1 MHGEVLLSGSL
12 YSIGVLTISNT
23 WVEISCTSTDKVG
36 NIGPTSTFLVY
47 RDDLRPII
55 NSSNLPEDQVITPGF
70 YLNTTCEDMFS
81 TSFRATFSS
90 NGQIIAQVNSSASY
104 SILAEDLFGVI
115 PYPSIQYNVTCS
127 DVSGNE
133 NTTSQSIEWLPYLVP
148 SQLQVS
154 TIAEGSNNYLS
165 NSTTI
170 SVTNSRTDIVQ
181 HIRLITTTSNG
192 SWLSISS
199 STKVGDLNL
208 DVADQ
213 SSVRVQV
220 RVTRLG
226 SSLSNLTTSNWIL
239 VDNSGP
245 DLSLPSFS
253 YYGNSTVIPILA
265 NDSGVGFERLEW
277 VFDNSTT
284 FTSTSL
290 GDVRLPTGL
299 SDNVWINVTSYD
311 RLGNR
316 GPFYEM
322 NLYRD
327 HSLPVVIISESHPG
341 YIGQNTTFGVNLNT
355 STGLA
360 TSQIY
365 LQGPNNSTLYLSNNS
380 STFTFSS
387 SSLPSWILSTNQLN
401 LVVRI
406 TENSQLT
413 TIEERSLIV
422 DLIQPTAEID
432 HSTSDFISGLNTSNQ
447 SILAISVPSDTTDLC
462 YKLGSN
468 TTSLTS
474 ECTQLSSPEIQFN
487 RLAGNYVLYIEV
499 IDNAGNIGGYWY
511 NMVHHTV
518 GPSITLS
525 IPDIVRPTQNYT
537 VSSSSGFNPEF
548 ELLWENQ
555 SFSHVNGNF
564 AIPHTLGNKNLLI
577 NASNDLG
584 LFGSLSFDLIVDG
597 TAPTISLEGL
607 RYNNTMIGTNTVL
620 WINSSDSQSKI
631 DEINITVSS
640 GTQSCQESIYPQSSA
655 YTNNGTLPYI
665 LGNYSCGVL
674 SAAGVQLEIEIFVED
689 GVGNRIDR
697 NYSIEYHGATQSPQ
711 FAYYH
716 VDMSS
721 EYNRIGP
728 KSSIQCLQAI
738 GSIVPSLN
746 LTWTGTGGLIQ
757 SSTLQSPLSS
767 GVLTCTQTDD
777 FGNIAQTS
785 LNLTYDITDPVINIT
800 WPSNSH
806 LQYVMSSGQPF
817 SIGSTDPE
825 AQISVLRY
833 CIASTPCTPLINSTG
848 NTQFVAS
855 SGLQYLVVF
864 TENLVGLNNSQT
876 VSFILDNQ
884 APSLNLSAG
893 GNSTINGTTIHT
905 GIVNSSVTITAGDH
919 ECFHS
924 GVVRYD
930 SGSLSLDNWTQTKVI
945 IPQSSTYLE
954 ITIQDC
960 VGHLTSGNYS
970 VDRITS
976 IHHQPLTVLGNFSQ
990 KSFLNG
996 SVLSLR
1002 DTTSMSVTIPHDVK
1016 IDLTCNSVAVSITC
1030 EETNLWNEFIINVS
1044 SQNDGF
1050 FNITYYD
1057 GLGNYLDQNYR
1068 VEQDSISPLCNI
1080 HESAYYNGTNLVIP
1094 STMVS
1099 KHLCS
1104 DNRNIVTGVYW
1115 VHQNIS
1121 QPWVLLSGVW
1131 NAPVPLNSSVD
1142 LVVVDRL
1149 GNVRVTSVSII
1160 FDFAA
1165 PLLSITNTSF
1175 VSFDELM
1182 AKRQASF
1189 DVECQDAVGVDCF
1202 IRVKQTDV
1210 SGEILS
1216 EENFTQMGHVT
1227 LQPESQMQQIR
1238 IWIETHDRVGH
1249 VRSLVYLITLDD
1261 VKPALNISWKN
1272 SNTGVSLNGAFIPS
1286 NGVIEING
1294 LMSSGVNQSM
1304 STLEIRCADSD
1315 QTLHSD
1321 VLRTSV
1327 DLDEVELYGCKEIT
1341 LDIHAR
1347 DHASNLERISF
1358 SLDVDHLVPVG
1369 IVGYE
1374 PGCHWE
1380 QNNSADLTPDCG
1392 VYVEIIDDDNA
1403 LLRGQYSISIY
1414 SEGGELLNTS
1424 AVSTNTTILL
1434 PPYVDK
1440 SVSILLTGT
1449 DRVGNSVQWETVTL
1463 HVRRNIIPHWV
1474 GIQCLESNP
1483 CPFGTSITA
1492 KPIDSEIGLAVQSH
1506 HAPIVDAT
1514 LIFGTIGDEKAY
1526 ESAIIP
1532 SSSLPDGVWATRIS
1546 LRDAAGRTIDLS
1558 NSMNFIYDTSPPEL
1572 RIGSSTVGY
1581 YEENQTVL
1589 GCNTCTLSY
1598 DFVDLTNLSVSS
1610 NARGVSII
1618 ESPDGFTEI
1627 ELRGISQREINISA
1641 TDAFQRT
1648 TWLNLTVIPLET
1660 TNIQTNEYYTDGQVN
1675 TFCKEEAP
1683 SENYREIICI
1693 WRRTSLGSVQI
1704 PLSFDIELDTSFD
1717 RTSELSITLDG
1728 IDKQS
1733 IALEDGLFVQ
1743 YIESY
1748 TANVLVEIVDNYSN
1762 VKPLNIII
1770 LEHDS
1775 PWDSIEFLGNDVKE
1789 IDNETEILLQLTP
1802 DQRHGQFHLLDSTN
1816 QSGLSFACE
1825 IEYVFVSLNR
1835 QKPVRINSDACSIK
1849 QLFEKGNND
1858 LELTLLLN
1866 HSGVRD
1872 SAELFEH
1879 RYDLVNLQSISVLL
1893 EYSDLL
1899 GLEEKLN
1906 RNDLRIG
1913 EESIERALDVIPI
1926 YEGGALSIMQEKQ
1939 SRAMVS
1945 SKAIPPC
1952 LCTNANPSYRI

>member
-1 MHGEVLLSGSL
+1 M
-12 YSIGVLTISNT
+12 LTISNT

-855 SGLQYLVVF
+855 SGLQYLIIF

-893 GNSTINGTTIHT
+893 GIRQSTEQLFTLVSLILLLQSRQ
-905 GIVNSSVTITAGDH
+905 GIMN
-919 ECFHS
+919 
-924 GVVRYD
+924 
-930 SGSLSLDNWTQTKVI
+930 
-945 IPQSSTYLE
+945 
-954 ITIQDC
+954 
-960 VGHLTSGNYS
+960 
-970 VDRITS
+970 
-976 IHHQPLTVLGNFSQ
+976 
-990 KSFLNG
+990 
-996 SVLSLR
+996 
-1002 DTTSMSVTIPHDVK
+1002 
-1016 IDLTCNSVAVSITC
+1016 VSI
-1030 EETNLWNEFIINVS
+1030 
-1044 SQNDGF
+1044 
-1050 FNITYYD
+1050 
-1057 GLGNYLDQNYR
+1057 
-1068 VEQDSISPLCNI
+1068 
-1080 HESAYYNGTNLVIP
+1080 
-1094 STMVS
+1094 
-1099 KHLCS
+1099 
-1104 DNRNIVTGVYW
+1104 
-1115 VHQNIS
+1115 
-1121 QPWVLLSGVW
+1121 
-1131 NAPVPLNSSVD
+1131 
-1142 LVVVDRL
+1142 
-1149 GNVRVTSVSII
+1149 
-1160 FDFAA
+1160 
-1165 PLLSITNTSF
+1165 
-1175 VSFDELM
+1175 
-1182 AKRQASF
+1182 QALF
-1189 DVECQDAVGVDCF
+1189 G
-1202 IRVKQTDV
+1202 
-1210 SGEILS
+1210 
-1216 EENFTQMGHVT
+1216 M
-1227 LQPESQMQQIR
+1227 
-1238 IWIETHDRVGH
+1238 
-1249 VRSLVYLITLDD
+1249 TLDHY
-1261 VKPALNISWKN
+1261 L
-1272 SNTGVSLNGAFIPS
+1272 L
-1286 NGVIEING
+1286 
-1294 LMSSGVNQSM
+1294 
-1304 STLEIRCADSD
+1304 
-1315 QTLHSD
+1315 
-1321 VLRTSV
+1321 
-1327 DLDEVELYGCKEIT
+1327 
-1341 LDIHAR
+1341 
-1347 DHASNLERISF
+1347 
-1358 SLDVDHLVPVG
+1358 
-1369 IVGYE
+1369 
-1374 PGCHWE
+1374 
-1380 QNNSADLTPDCG
+1380 
-1392 VYVEIIDDDNA
+1392 II
-1403 LLRGQYSISIY
+1403 
-1414 SEGGELLNTS
+1414 
-1424 AVSTNTTILL
+1424 
-1434 PPYVDK
+1434 
-1440 SVSILLTGT
+1440 
-1449 DRVGNSVQWETVTL
+1449 
-1463 HVRRNIIPHWV
+1463 
-1474 GIQCLESNP
+1474 
-1483 CPFGTSITA
+1483 
-1492 KPIDSEIGLAVQSH
+1492 
-1506 HAPIVDAT
+1506 
-1514 LIFGTIGDEKAY
+1514 
-1526 ESAIIP
+1526 
-1532 SSSLPDGVWATRIS
+1532 
-1546 LRDAAGRTIDLS
+1546 GRK
-1558 NSMNFIYDTSPPEL
+1558 
-1572 RIGSSTVGY
+1572 
-1581 YEENQTVL
+1581 
-1589 GCNTCTLSY
+1589 
-1598 DFVDLTNLSVSS
+1598 
-1610 NARGVSII
+1610 
-1618 ESPDGFTEI
+1618 
-1627 ELRGISQREINISA
+1627 QRS
-1641 TDAFQRT
+1641 
-1648 TWLNLTVIPLET
+1648 
-1660 TNIQTNEYYTDGQVN
+1660 
-1675 TFCKEEAP
+1675 
-1683 SENYREIICI
+1683 
-1693 WRRTSLGSVQI
+1693 
-1704 PLSFDIELDTSFD
+1704 
-1717 RTSELSITLDG
+1717 
-1728 IDKQS
+1728 
-1733 IALEDGLFVQ
+1733 
-1743 YIESY
+1743 
-1748 TANVLVEIVDNYSN
+1748 
-1762 VKPLNIII
+1762 
-1770 LEHDS
+1770 
-1775 PWDSIEFLGNDVKE
+1775 
-1789 IDNETEILLQLTP
+1789 
-1802 DQRHGQFHLLDSTN
+1802 
-1816 QSGLSFACE
+1816 
-1825 IEYVFVSLNR
+1825 
-1835 QKPVRINSDACSIK
+1835 
-1849 QLFEKGNND
+1849 
-1858 LELTLLLN
+1858 
-1866 HSGVRD
+1866 
-1872 SAELFEH
+1872 
-1879 RYDLVNLQSISVLL
+1879 
-1893 EYSDLL
+1893 
-1899 GLEEKLN
+1899 
-1906 RNDLRIG
+1906 
-1913 EESIERALDVIPI
+1913 
-1926 YEGGALSIMQEKQ
+1926 
-1939 SRAMVS
+1939 
-1945 SKAIPPC
+1945 
-1952 LCTNANPSYRI
+1952 